1 MAQFKLEGVG
11 VLVEIISFISGNVAH
26 RTQKKIDRQ
35 NRANIKQAHT
45 HTHTHTHTE
54 KKEKQ
59 IVEFSMQL
67 YNTAS
72 STSVHVNAKLHDS
85 YMKTTN
91 A

>member
-45 HTHTHTHTE
+45 HTHTE
-54 KKEKQ
+54 IQKKRKAN
-59 IVEFSMQL
+59 S
-67 YNTAS
+67 
-72 STSVHVNAKLHDS
+72 
-85 YMKTTN
+85 
-91 A
+91 